1 MNQHRQPELRRD
13 GHGPAISLIKWTGSK
28 RLQAAKIV
36 ARFPAGIAT
45 YHEPFL
51 GGGSVLG
58 RLLDSDIRVGRYE
71 CSDSYAPLIALWH
84 LVRDD
89 PERLIDGYARLWV
102 AAKAGDEQHYLEVRR
117 SFNQDRSPVE
127 FFFLLRTC
135 RLGHVR
141 INANGD
147 FTSAFDRSRAG
158 TDPELLRPVAQSW
171 HRKLVAADVRF
182 AVRDYR
188 EVASEPGD
196 LLYLDPP
203 YRTSTLY
210 YGRMDYGEMFG
221 WLGPQRGD
229 YLLSLNGHVGGV
241 DQTLVVP
248 GDLYDEHLQVE
259 AGDNRLHRLTVT
271 DRPLITDSLYIRR
284 GEKWVS
290 RSAPLT
296 AAEREF
302 GEGDDVRRDASIS
315 SGRLKA
321 RPHSEGMSA
330 AIRSLLD
337 FDPKIKPVEV
347 KRRLAGLGLTV
358 SSPLF
363 RVVRRN
369 WRRANEEAELSLERE
384 MLRTISEDS
393 GPEIRPGSA
402 KQL

>member
-71 CSDSYAPLIALWH
+71 CSDSYAPMIAIWQ
-84 LVRDD
+84 LVRENQD
-89 PERLIDGYARLWV
+89 RLIDGYARLWT
-102 AAKAGDEQHYLEVRR
+102 AAKARGEHNYHEVRR
-117 SFNQDRSPVE
+117 SFNEGRCPIE

-135 RLGHVR
+135 RVGHVR
-141 INANGD
+141 INANGE
-147 FTSAFDRSRAG
+147 FTSAFERGRAG
-158 TDPELLRPVAQSW
+158 TDPDLLRPIVERW

-188 EVASEPGD
+188 EVVSEPGD

-203 YRTSTLY
+203 YRTTASY
-210 YGRMDYGEMFG
+210 YGRIGYGELFG
-221 WLGPQRGD
+221 WLGSQRGD

-241 DQTLVVP
+241 DHTLVVP
-248 GDLYDEHLQVE
+248 GDLYDEHVQVE
-259 AGDNRLHRLTVT
+259 AGDNRLHRLTVI

-284 GEKWVS
+284 GEGWVS
-290 RSAPLT
+290 RSGPFT
-296 AAEREF
+296 AAEREL
-302 GEGDDVRRDASIS
+302 GQDDDLRRDASS
-315 SGRLKA
+315 ASGRPKA

-330 AIRSLLD
+330 AIRLLLD
-337 FDPKIKPVEV
+337 ANPNIKPAEV
-347 KRRLAGLGLTV
+347 KRRLGELGMAV

-363 RVVRRN
+363 RVVRLN
-369 WRRANEEAELSLERE
+369 WRRAK
-384 MLRTISEDS
+384 EDCLAGSTAS
-393 GPEIRPGSA
+393 GDSPARPTEV
-402 KQL
+402 